1 MPWARASCVV
11 FVSSFKNV
19 TTITIAIV
27 PKRRSGLPGGGLRI
41 HQVNVKTYLFVH
53 TSACAESYVAIVC

>member
-1 MPWARASCVV
+1 MPCARASCVV

-27 PKRRSGLPGGGLRI
+27 PKRRSGLPGGGLL
-41 HQVNVKTYLFVH
+41 HAAFTN
-53 TSACAESYVAIVC
+53 